1 MKFNLNIKKYVFVG
15 AAILCL
21 STSSCINDLDQN
33 PIIDK
38 GQSEII
44 NESDCQSFLAKIY
57 SGFGL
62 SGNVG
67 PSGGVQDLQGP
78 DQGSLCFLRGLL
90 SLELYPTDEALWNWK
105 DEGIVELCTN
115 NWNYTLF
122 YAYTFYQRAMLNIRY
137 CKEFLDN
144 YPEDCGIPNIKQ
156 FRDEVR
162 ALRAMNY
169 YYLIDVYRNPGW
181 VWDDSPTNDKSWK
194 PSQLG
199 AKEIFDK
206 VVTELKDLSENSSL
220 PEKGTMGTYGRMTK
234 PVVNTLWP
242 RCTSMPKY
250 IQVHPCT
257 TRQSLMPIK
266 SFMKGVSD
274 WKRITGICSAA
285 RIIFPRCMAMRLFS
299 PFLAMVKMPK
309 LWKQHYG
316 HSGSLRWFA

>member
-115 NWNYTLF
+115 NWDYTLF

-206 VVTELKDLSENSSL
+206 VVTELKDLQKTVL
-220 PEKGTMGTYGRMTK
+220 CRRKVRWALT
-234 PVVNTLWP
+234 
-242 RCTSMPKY
+242 
-250 IQVHPCT
+250 
-257 TRQSLMPIK
+257 
-266 SFMKGVSD
+266 GV
-274 WKRITGICSAA
+274 
-285 RIIFPRCMAMRLFS
+285 
-299 PFLAMVKMPK
+299 
-309 LWKQHYG
+309 
-316 HSGSLRWFA
+316 